1 MFALRADDLF
11 SPNPMKPTRRSS
23 MTLLRAF
30 QNRPWRALLTLGTSV
45 VFVLPQQVYETAQA
59 RPSVSPAP
67 WSRLPKSATQPG
79 QALDN
84 SPLPNQTFTQ
94 SAATSSPFTAPLA
107 ERTQYFSRADQAVG
121 LKSFAKAGDVSQG
134 KKASMMQ
141 KIQRPAPQI
150 TQPLDSSTTAAND
163 GASSPT
169 PSDTS
174 TPSETAT
181 PSATP
186 PETTSETSP
195 ANTPSTAPASLPTF
209 ATPDPLSPSSQQP
222 VFPSS
227 NVTGNVL
234 PKDPAPLDLNSSG
247 NPLLFPTKPQEVN
260 TNRKQAITLNQAIEL
275 ALRNNPALQQ
285 ARIALERE
293 EATLMVARSAL
304 LPTLNTEFQLSR
316 DNSAATEAQN
326 AIAQQNAQNSNLNIP
341 PTIQSESST
350 NAFGTLQLTYN
361 IYTGGERSAQIAKA
375 ENQVKNAQLQVE
387 VISEQTRFD
396 ATDRYYAL
404 QGADAQ
410 VAIAQATVEDAS
422 QSLRDARLLEQAGLG
437 TKFDVLRAE
446 GDLATANEALTRSIA
461 EQRNARRKLAQ
472 ILSVGQQVELTAQ
485 DAIVEAG
492 DWKIPLEETIVQ
504 AYRNRAELEQQ
515 LLQVAISEQD
525 SYIALAGIQPKVDFL
540 ANYSYQDNFDS
551 SVGVV
556 DGYSFAARVRWT
568 FFDGGRAFAE
578 ARRAYRQMDIAQS
591 EFTKQRDQIRY
602 DVEQNYY
609 NLISNKENIGS
620 TRLNVTRF
628 EEALRLARLR
638 FQAGVGTQ
646 TDVINAQRDLANAR
660 GRFLQAIIG
669 YNQSLNSLQRAVSNL
684 PNNQL
689 FDIQP

>member
-1 MFALRADDLF
+1 
-11 SPNPMKPTRRSS
+11 

-30 QNRPWRALLTLGTSV
+30 QNRPWRALLTLGSSM
-45 VFVLPQQVYETAQA
+45 VFVIPQQVYDTAQA
-59 RPSVSPAP
+59 TPRVSPISWSQRPPSVA
-67 WSRLPKSATQPG
+67 LPG
-79 QALDN
+79 QASENLLLTDPALASSVT
-84 SPLPNQTFTQ
+84 SPLTENTQ
-94 SAATSSPFTAPLA
+94 DVPRPGQPSGRKSQENASPVFPVK
-107 ERTQYFSRADQAVG
+107 Q
-121 LKSFAKAGDVSQG
+121 
-134 KKASMMQ
+134 ASMVQ
-141 KIQRPAPQI
+141 KIQRPTPQI
-150 TQPLDSSTTAAND
+150 SNSLDSPATAANE
-163 GASSPT
+163 GASPT
-169 PSDTS
+169 PSKTS
-174 TPSETAT
+174 SKTPSETPAT
-181 PSATP
+181 TL
-186 PETTSETSP
+186 SETPATTTTENAPPTPP
-195 ANTPSTAPASLPTF
+195 ANTPPTAPASLPTL
-209 ATPDPLSPSSQQP
+209 ATPDPLSPNSQQP
-222 VFPSS
+222 TFPSS

-260 TNRKQAITLNQAIEL
+260 TNRKQAITLDQAIEL
-275 ALRNNPALQQ
+275 ALRNNPSLQQ
-285 ARIALERE
+285 ARITLERE
-293 EATLMVARSAL
+293 EAGLMVARSAL
-304 LPTLNTEFQLSR
+304 LPTINTEFQLSR

-341 PTIQSESST
+341 PNIQSESST

-609 NLISNKENIGS
+609 TLISNKENIGS

>member
-1 MFALRADDLF
+1 
-11 SPNPMKPTRRSS
+11 

-45 VFVLPQQVYETAQA
+45 VFVIPQQVNETAQA
-59 RPSVSPAP
+59 TPSVSPAS
-67 WSRLPKSATQPG
+67 WSQQPPSAAQPG

-84 SPLPNQTFTQ
+84 LLLPDPALTQ
-94 SAATSSPFTAPLA
+94 SATPSSPFTAPLA
-107 ERTQYFSRADQAVG
+107 ENTQYFSRSDATG
-121 LKSFAKAGDVSQG
+121 LNSLAQTSAVSQG
-134 KKASMMQ
+134 KEAGMMQ
-141 KIQRPAPQI
+141 EIQRPSPQ
-150 TQPLDSSTTAAND
+150 TSSTTV
-163 GASSPT
+163 GASVTVANEGVSPT
-169 PSDTS
+169 PSDT
-174 TPSETAT
+174 PSV
-181 PSATP
+181 TP
-186 PETTSETSP
+186 PETLSEKPTDTPPETAPQTPP
-195 ANTPSTAPASLPTF
+195 ANATPDAPASLPTF
-209 ATPDPLSPSSQQP
+209 ATPNPLSPSSQQP
-222 VFPSS
+222 VFPSA
-227 NVTGNVL
+227 NLTGNVL

-275 ALRNNPALQQ
+275 AIRNNPSLQQ
-285 ARIALERE
+285 AQIALERE
-293 EATLMVARSAL
+293 EAQLMVARSAL

-326 AIAQQNAQNSNLNIP
+326 AIARQNAENSNLDIP
-341 PTIQSESST
+341 PNIQSESST

-492 DWKIPLEETIVQ
+492 DWMMPLEETIVQ

-515 LLQVAISEQD
+515 LVQVAISEQD

-578 ARRAYRQMDIAQS
+578 ARKAYRQMDIAQS

-602 DVEQNYY
+602 DVEQSYY
-609 NLISNKENIGS
+609 NLISNKENISS

-684 PNNQL
+684 PTNQL